1 MKRLILLYL
10 MLFALLNAIVVID
23 ADGNQIPQDRQYH
36 FNHHNSTN
44 DYNIY
49 GANRWAV
56 RFNLQS
62 AYPGV
67 AQVSFNVQGAR
78 LWFPYPGD
86 SATVELYTDFSS
98 QPGTLVSSK
107 TVNIDAN
114 QIDILFD
121 ASTNLNSAWLVVNY
135 TTNMNNRYVA
145 ASAGGGSNSY
155 FLNQIGENSYLS
167 SLAAAGFNC
176 ELLFG
181 LLGEFVLTEPDLE
194 LVDFD
199 LLGDVSPGARVS
211 PTFTLYNHSDIQ
223 VNNAEVSLVLNKPG
237 FPAYDALSI
246 PIPESIPPRTQ
257 WEFSPMEIFFDL
269 PEEATQIRL
278 EAHVQSE
285 FAEND
290 TLLINNSKVRTIN
303 LFTDPMPVM
312 LVENF
317 LRESETAPLASL
329 QEPLL
334 AEGIH
339 VLQHYPVLTDPNA
352 NLAAIRRFNWY
363 GFNSIP
369 RTVGNGYSRIT
380 GLNQSYA
387 QNFEYLI
394 DTISTDRSFIT
405 NSSCRLD
412 SIPDSENVNLTI
424 TLENQNT
431 AMYSGVNQSLMSG
444 SRFFVGLYA
453 RHTSQEAENFTL
465 LRWIA
470 FADTI
475 NNPIGIGS
483 TVEKSYTISS
493 TGLFDESL
501 DLSYRIYYF
510 IQGNDGGRIRFAN
523 YQSFSSSTYSNNQ
536 EELAPVV
543 SYNIRPNPARRGDII
558 TLSLDKHSPT
568 RLSIYNIRGQM
579 IFEKYETFQ
588 NMELDPGL
596 FPSSGIYFFRV
607 SQDGNSTLTKKIS
620 IIK

>member
-1 MKRLILLYL
+1 

>member
-10 MLFALLNAIVVID
+10 MLFALLNAIEVID
-23 ADGNQIPQDRQYH
+23 ADGNRIPQDRQYH

-257 WEFSPMEIFFDL
+257 WEFSPMEILFEL

-453 RHTSQEAENFTL
+453 RPTSQEAENFTL

-568 RLSIYNIRGQM
+568 RLSIYNIRGQK
-579 IFEKYETFQ
+579 IFDKYETFQ
-588 NMELDPGL
+588 DMELDPGL

-607 SQDGNSTLTKKIS
+607 SQDGNRTLTKKIS

>member
-1 MKRLILLYL
+1 

-23 ADGNQIPQDRQYH
+23 ADGSRIPQDRQYH
-36 FNHHNSTN
+36 FYHHNSTN

-78 LWFPYPGD
+78 LWFPYPDD

-121 ASTNLNSAWLVVNY
+121 ATTNLNSAWLVVNY

-257 WEFSPMEIFFDL
+257 WEF
-269 PEEATQIRL
+269 
-278 EAHVQSE
+278 
-285 FAEND
+285 
-290 TLLINNSKVRTIN
+290 
-303 LFTDPMPVM
+303 
-312 LVENF
+312 
-317 LRESETAPLASL
+317 
-329 QEPLL
+329 
-334 AEGIH
+334 
-339 VLQHYPVLTDPNA
+339 
-352 NLAAIRRFNWY
+352 
-363 GFNSIP
+363 
-369 RTVGNGYSRIT
+369 
-380 GLNQSYA
+380 
-387 QNFEYLI
+387 
-394 DTISTDRSFIT
+394 
-405 NSSCRLD
+405 
-412 SIPDSENVNLTI
+412 
-424 TLENQNT
+424 
-431 AMYSGVNQSLMSG
+431 
-444 SRFFVGLYA
+444 
-453 RHTSQEAENFTL
+453 
-465 LRWIA
+465 
-470 FADTI
+470 
-475 NNPIGIGS
+475 
-483 TVEKSYTISS
+483 
-493 TGLFDESL
+493 
-501 DLSYRIYYF
+501 
-510 IQGNDGGRIRFAN
+510 
-523 YQSFSSSTYSNNQ
+523 
-536 EELAPVV
+536 
-543 SYNIRPNPARRGDII
+543 
-558 TLSLDKHSPT
+558 
-568 RLSIYNIRGQM
+568 
-579 IFEKYETFQ
+579 
-588 NMELDPGL
+588 
-596 FPSSGIYFFRV
+596 
-607 SQDGNSTLTKKIS
+607 
-620 IIK
+620 